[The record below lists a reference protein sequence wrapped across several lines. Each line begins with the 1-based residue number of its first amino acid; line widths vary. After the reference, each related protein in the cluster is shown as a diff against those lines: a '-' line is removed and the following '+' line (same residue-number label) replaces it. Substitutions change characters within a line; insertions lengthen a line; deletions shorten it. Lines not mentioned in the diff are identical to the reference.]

1 MRRRS
6 ILPVFVF
13 LALLL
18 SGCAG
23 NPSYDPWL
31 VPRDSFLA
39 RTRAIALSPIQVP
52 EDLEEPEPVEA
63 MFDSLIAN
71 ALRAAGFSV
80 VASDIVLEIWNHGAD
95 SIGGYYDP
103 MTGRP
108 DTSKL
113 NPLRRYFRQ
122 RLRDEHG
129 AQAVLL
135 PEIVVVDASY
145 ADGEASW
152 DGTSQAVAGF
162 FAILL
167 SAIANSQ
174 MPAGAAEGFSLDV
187 QIESVD
193 GGVVYTNRGGIE
205 LWAKPSGDGS
215 RLNWVP
221 RERLFADRKRCEK
234 AVRIALEPVLK
245 REGSVAR

>member
-52 EDLEEPEPVEA
+52 EDLEEPGPVEA

-71 ALRAAGFSV
+71 ALRAAGFS
-80 VASDIVLEIWNHGAD
+80 
-95 SIGGYYDP
+95 
-103 MTGRP
+103 
-108 DTSKL
+108 
-113 NPLRRYFRQ
+113 
-122 RLRDEHG
+122 
-129 AQAVLL
+129 
-135 PEIVVVDASY
+135 
-145 ADGEASW
+145 
-152 DGTSQAVAGF
+152 
-162 FAILL
+162 AILL